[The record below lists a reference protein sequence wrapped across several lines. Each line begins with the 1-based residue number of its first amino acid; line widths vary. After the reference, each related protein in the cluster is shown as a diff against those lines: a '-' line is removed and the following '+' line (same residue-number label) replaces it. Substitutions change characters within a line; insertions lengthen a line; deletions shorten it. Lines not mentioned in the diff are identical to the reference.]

1 MDLPDPF
8 RPPAAAGG
16 RLPGPGL
23 AVHGYDAR
31 IDRLMARLARLRR
44 RLHAPACT
52 PSQARALRGRM
63 AWLHA
68 AIFAISA
75 EIDCGY

>member
-1 MDLPDPF
+1 MDLHDPF
-8 RPPAAAGG
+8 RPGTAAGG
-16 RLPGPGL
+16 SRPGHGL

-52 PSQARALRGRM
+52 PLQGEALRGRM